1 MGVTPKLEFRSRY
14 WGDHRARGAFKAF
27 VLEIHGLNLTEWEEA
42 GYWDDRYTP
51 FSYFLG
57 DRVVASVCIY
67 LLDAVVEGEATRL
80 VQISGVGTD
89 PDFRRRGLNRELTE
103 LGLEWAR
110 GRHSG
115 VFLFADEGAIPYYE
129 RCGFEARTEYVARAP
144 LPPYAARPGAV
155 MLDPGDESDRAKL
168 YELAQRRAPVSERLS
183 LGSPELVLFHALG
196 PLRRHAFEIPELGC
210 VVFCERNGSL
220 LRILDVVGETIPPL
234 DKLGPFLVKPG
245 DEEVE
250 LCFFPDRLE
259 VEEVRFEPLRGNHCF
274 TRGDFPVPRPV
285 FPATARA

>member
-1 MGVTPKLEFRSRY
+1 MKLELRSRY
-14 WGDHRARGAFKAF
+14 WDDRRAREAFKAF
-27 VLEIHGLNLTEWEEA
+27 ILDIHGLDFTEWEEA

-51 FSYFLG
+51 FSCFLG
-57 DRVVASVCIY
+57 NRVVASVCIY
-67 LLDAVVEGEATRL
+67 LLDAVVEGEPTRL
-80 VQISGVGTD
+80 IQISGVGTD
-89 PDFRRRGLNRELTE
+89 PDFRRQGLGRELIE

-115 VFLFADEGAIPYYE
+115 VFLFANEGAIPFYE

-144 LPPYAARPGAV
+144 LPPYAPRPGAV
-155 MLDPGDESDRAKL
+155 RLDPGNEKDRTRL
-168 YELAQRRAPVSERLS
+168 HELARRRAPISERLS

-196 PLRRHAFEIPELGC
+196 PLRRHALEIPELGC
-210 VVFCERNGSL
+210 VVFCERNGSR

-234 DKLGPFLVKPG
+234 DELGPFLVKPG

-259 VEEVRFEPLRGNHCF
+259 VAGVRFEPLLGSHCF